1 MRKVFWLA
9 AAIAPLVAQT
19 PALNPG
25 QYFLL
30 AEQAR
35 TAFTVQGSGARA
47 MGTGG
52 AFIAVADDATAV
64 SFNPAGLAQLLR
76 PELSLVGQG
85 NSSNVALTGFTG
97 LDASQPTTFSD
108 THTKDNH
115 SGPTFASFAVPW
127 KVDGYNYVFL
137 ASYQRLFDFNYASSS
152 LYQATAS
159 AGATTQ
165 TIAQG
170 VRQTGGI
177 DLYSLALGAE
187 ISSRILLGVAV
198 NYWLGRPEFQYAS
211 ARQTSGVGVPFDS
224 QLSQSSEFRGINA
237 NLGLM
242 WRSQWLNFGMVYRTP
257 FTAKYTFTNR
267 YAYLDSSTFVPAVQ
281 AGPAT
286 SANLNWPETLGWGF
300 AVHPNPRLMFSAD
313 WSHTPWSHTSYSAPG
328 SSLDGMNWFDFQ
340 NPTVTRD
347 VTDVHAGTEWVAW
360 LGDTFVIPLRLGAF
374 REPQPIVDTITG
386 TQRVLEGWTLGC
398 GIKWQNLAL
407 DLAYSDSHDRR
418 YVSRYN
424 TDAPVGGVAATGVGY
439 ESLGERSLYASLIY
453 QLDGEAVRHALSWL
467 LVGAGAKP

>member
-1 MRKVFWLA
+1 MRKAFWLA

-30 AEQAR
+30 AEQSR
-35 TAFTVQGSGARA
+35 TAFTVQGAGARA

-76 PELSLVGQG
+76 PEFSVVGQG
-85 NSSNVALTGFTG
+85 NSSNVGLTGFTG

-137 ASYQRLFDFNYASSS
+137 LSYQRLFDFNYASSAS
-152 LYQATAS
+152 YRATAVGGS
-159 AGATTQ
+159 TVQ

-170 VRQTGGI
+170 VKQTGGI
-177 DLYSLALGAE
+177 DLYSMALGAE
-187 ISSRILLGVAV
+187 ISSRILLGAAV

-211 ARQTSGVGVPFDS
+211 VRQTSGVGVPFNSD
-224 QLSQSSEFRGINA
+224 LSQSSEFRGINV
-237 NLGLM
+237 NLGLI
-242 WRSQWLNFGMVYRTP
+242 WRSEWLNLGVVYRTP

-267 YAYLDSSTFVPAVQ
+267 YAYVDSSTFVPAVQ
-281 AGPAT
+281 AGPQT
-286 SANLNWPETLGWGF
+286 SADVKWPETLGWGF
-300 AVHPNPRLMFSAD
+300 ALHPGPRLQVAVD
-313 WSHTPWSHTSYSAPG
+313 WSHTPWSHTPYSAPG
-328 SSLDGMNWFDFQ
+328 AALDGRNWFDFQ
-340 NPTVTRD
+340 NPTATRD
-347 VTDVHAGTEWVAW
+347 TTDVHAGTEWIAYM
-360 LGDTFVIPLRLGAF
+360 GDSFIVPLRLGAF

-386 TQRVLEGWTLGC
+386 SQRVLEGWTLGF
-398 GIKWQNLAL
+398 GVKFQNLAL
-407 DLAYSDSHDRR
+407 DIDFRESHDQRT
-418 YVSRYN
+418 VSRYN
-424 TDAPVGGVAATGVGY
+424 TDAPIGGVAATGIGT
-439 ESLGERSLYASLIY
+439 ESLAERSLYASMIY
-453 QLDGEAVRHALSWL
+453 QLDAEAVRHALGWL
-467 LVGAGAKP
+467 FVGSGPRP